1 MTANIK
7 FYKKVICGL
16 DYSKMNAI
24 IGNSRL
30 SKEERRAVEL
40 ADLEETP
47 NKISADIMHT
57 NERQFNAWLHRAR
70 LKITRQI
77 LK

>member
-24 IGNSRL
+24 ICNSRL

-47 NKISADIMHT
+47 NKISADMMNT

-70 LKITRQI
+70 IKITRQI